1 MARIDVNFNSSS
13 DSTAQATN
21 EINQNGQQTQP
32 TQSTSSYLIGQAVVA
47 VGKRAL
53 QFGAN
58 QVGNITGNYL
68 MQNQINNAVQ
78 ALGWASQLAVG
89 FATGGAVGGVVSAI
103 AIAGEIGINAANY
116 TVELNKR
123 NREAEYLRIIR
134 GGILNANSR

>member
-21 EINQNGQQTQP
+21 EINQNGQQSQK
-32 TQSTSSYLIGQAVVA
+32 QSTSSYLIGQAVVA

-68 MQNQINNAVQ
+68 MQNQINTAVQ
-78 ALGWASQLAVG
+78 GIGWASQLAVG
-89 FATGGAVGGVVSAI
+89 FATGGVVGGAVSAI

-116 TVELNKR
+116 TIELSKR
-123 NREAEYLRIIR
+123 NRDAEYLQTIR

>member
-21 EINQNGQQTQP
+21 EINQNGQQTQK
-32 TQSTSSYLIGQAVVA
+32 QSTSSYLIGQAVVA

-78 ALGWASQLAVG
+78 GIGWASQLVVG
-89 FATGGAVGGVVSAI
+89 FATGGVVGGVVSAI

-116 TVELNKR
+116 TIELNKR
-123 NREAEYLRIIR
+123 NRDAEYLQTIR

>member
-21 EINQNGQQTQP
+21 EVNQNGQPTQK
-32 TQSTSSYLIGQAVVA
+32 QSTSSYLIGQAVVA

-78 ALGWASQLAVG
+78 GIGWASQLVVG
-89 FATGGAVGGVVSAI
+89 FATGGVVGGVVSAI

-116 TVELNKR
+116 TIELNKR
-123 NREAEYLRIIR
+123 NRDAEYLQTIR

>member
-21 EINQNGQQTQP
+21 EVNQNGQQSQK
-32 TQSTSSYLIGQAVVA
+32 QSTSSYLIGQAVVA

-78 ALGWASQLAVG
+78 GIGWASQLAVG
-89 FATGGAVGGVVSAI
+89 FATGGVVGGVVSAI
-103 AIAGEIGINAANY
+103 AIVGEIGINAANY
-116 TVELNKR
+116 TIELNKR
-123 NREAEYLRIIR
+123 NRDAEYLQTIR

>member
-13 DSTAQATN
+13 DSTSQATN
-21 EINQNGQQTQP
+21 EVNQNGQQTQK
-32 TQSTSSYLIGQAVVA
+32 QSTSSYLIGQAVVA

-58 QVGNITGNYL
+58 QFGNITGNYL
-68 MQNQINNAVQ
+68 MQNHINNAVQ
-78 ALGWASQLAVG
+78 GIGWASQLAVG
-89 FATGGAVGGVVSAI
+89 FATGGVVGGVVSAI

-116 TVELNKR
+116 TIELNKR
-123 NREAEYLRIIR
+123 NRDADYLQTIR

>member
-21 EINQNGQQTQP
+21 EVNQNEQQTQK
-32 TQSTSSYLIGQAVVA
+32 QSTSSYLIGQAVVA

-78 ALGWASQLAVG
+78 SIGWASQLAVG
-89 FATGGAVGGVVSAI
+89 FATGGVVGGVVSAI

-116 TVELNKR
+116 TIELNKR
-123 NREAEYLRIIR
+123 NRDAEYLQTIR